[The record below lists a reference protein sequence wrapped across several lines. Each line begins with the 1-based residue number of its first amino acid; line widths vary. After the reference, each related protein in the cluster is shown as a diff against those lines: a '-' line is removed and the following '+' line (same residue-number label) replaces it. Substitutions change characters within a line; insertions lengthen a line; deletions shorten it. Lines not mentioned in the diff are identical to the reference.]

1 MKQKHI
7 IYLLIVGLL
16 GMTSCAVRVPLQE
29 APSYGLDRIDRLTFQ
44 SGKTIIYQPQK
55 LDTTRML
62 VIGKSGVGTF
72 EFKFD
77 EIKYFESTKPGLT
90 ALAVVGGI
98 IAAVAIVFAAT
109 FDMSFDINM
118 PRMGSIGWH

>member
-1 MKQKHI
+1 
-7 IYLLIVGLL
+7 
-16 GMTSCAVRVPLQE
+16 MTSCAVRVPLQE
-29 APSYGLDRIDRLTFQ
+29 APSYGLDRIDRLTFD
-44 SGKTIIYQPQK
+44 SGKTIIYHPQVI
-55 LDTTRML
+55 DTTRML

-72 EFKFD
+72 EYKFD

-109 FDMSFDINM
+109 FEMSFDFNIA
-118 PRMGSIGWH
+118 SIGSTGWH